1 MAKPDMSAAAVT
13 ARLARTSQLRRLSLE
28 LRRAGEGRHPMSE
41 PIQTCVENWHR
52 LVRGE
57 LPGGL
62 DAILAD
68 DVVFISP
75 IVFTPQRGKD
85 LTKLYLNA
93 AGATI
98 GDGAEASGAA
108 RPGGTKKSKFRY
120 IMEVV
125 SGNHAVL
132 EFETELE
139 GKYVNG
145 IDMLTCDD
153 AGLITEFKVMIRPLQ
168 AIHLMH
174 QQMKAMLEKLRGAGG
189 EAAAS

>member
-1 MAKPDMSAAAVT
+1 MSAAAVT

-28 LRRAGEGRHPMSE
+28 LHHSGQRRKKMSE

-52 LVRGE
+52 LLRGE

-75 IVFTPQRGKD
+75 IVFTPQRGKE

-98 GDGAEASGAA
+98 GDTSAASAGAGEK
-108 RPGGTKKSKFRY
+108 RERKFHY
-120 IMEVV
+120 IKEVV

-145 IDMLTCDD
+145 IDMLTCND

-168 AIHLMH
+168 AINLMH
-174 QQMKAMLEKLRGAGG
+174 QQMAAMIKKLQGAASG
-189 EAAAS
+189 AAAS

>member
-1 MAKPDMSAAAVT
+1 MAKTDMSAAAVT
-13 ARLARTSQLRRLSLE
+13 ARLTRTSQLRRLSLE
-28 LRRAGEGRHPMSE
+28 LRHAGERRTTMSE

-98 GDGAEASGAA
+98 GEGSKQSAA
-108 RPGGTKKSKFRY
+108 TDPNGKRETKFKYVK
-120 IMEVV
+120 EVLT
-125 SGNHAVL
+125 GNHAVL
-132 EFETELE
+132 EFETEMA

-168 AIHLMH
+168 AINLMH
-174 QQMKAMLEKLRGAGG
+174 QQM
-189 EAAAS
+189 